1 MAGIT
6 NIIDRIKGEADAK
19 ANVILN
25 EAKEKASTIEHD
37 MKDKIEAEVLLIKKK
52 CEQELKSISDRTI
65 SSSELKKKQ
74 ISLDT
79 KYKLI
84 VETIEKAKEKL
95 INLSDSEYVDF
106 LKKVFVKNV
115 PTKDCEILFNE
126 KDKKRIKKDVLDE
139 FVKIAKDNGSTLTV
153 SNDTANIE
161 SGFILRFGKV
171 EGNCSFESLIDR
183 NMDIMVD
190 KVNDILFS

>member
-25 EAKEKASTIEHD
+25 EAKEKASTIERD
-37 MKDKIEAEVLLIKKK
+37 MNDKIEAEVLLIKKK

-74 ISLDT
+74 ITLDT
-79 KYKLI
+79 KYKI
-84 VETIEKAKEKL
+84 VVETIEKAKEKL
-95 INLSDSEYVDF
+95 INLPDSEYIDF

-126 KDKKRIKKDVLDE
+126 KDKKRIKKDMLDE
-139 FVKIAKDNGSTLTV
+139 FVKIAKDNGSILTI
-153 SNDTANIE
+153 SDDIADIK

-183 NMDIMVD
+183 NMDMMID
-190 KVNDILFS
+190 KVNNILFS